1 MLTGCDPS
9 HVAFYTFNSARLI
22 SPLYDEV
29 LFGDVWERTELSKRE
44 RSLVTVSALIG
55 MNCPDQLRVHFLRG
69 RAKMA

>member
-9 HVAFYTFNSARLI
+9 HVAFYTFNSAGLI

-29 LFGDVWERTELSKRE
+29 LCGDVRERTELSKGE

-55 MNCPDQLRVHFLRG
+55 MNRPDRLRGHFHRG